1 MPKKY
6 NEQTIKLA
14 ESFLDKLFGKVARK
28 VTDQE
33 IKRLTKADPKLGKLL
48 KIANKAAEAG
58 EKHLAKMSKK
68 EKEEF
73 MNRAFARVG
82 L

>member
-14 ESFLDKLFGKVARK
+14 ESFLEKLFGKLATK

-48 KIANKAAEAG
+48 KIANQAADQG
-58 EKHLAKMSKK
+58 KRHVAKMSAK

-73 MNRAFARVG
+73 MDRHFKRVG

>member
-14 ESFLDKLFGKVARK
+14 ESFLDKLFGKVARN
-28 VTDQE
+28 VTNQE

-48 KIANKAAEAG
+48 KIANKAAEEG

-68 EKEEF
+68 DQEKF
-73 MNRAFARVG
+73 LDSALKRVG

>member
-14 ESFLDKLFGKVARK
+14 ESFLEKLFGKLATK

-68 EKEEF
+68 DQQKF
-73 MNRAFARVG
+73 LDSALKRVG